1 MAKILIV
8 DDSRTSRKILRNIF
22 EAEGHEIVGEAADG
36 EVAIEMYKEKK
47 PDVVS
52 MDITMPVMNG
62 IDSLKAIME
71 YDPEARV
78 IMVTSAGQKSN
89 MTEAVKYGAKDFI
102 TKPFEND
109 TIAHVFNK
117 VVKED
122 KDV

>member
-1 MAKILIV
+1 
-8 DDSRTSRKILRNIF
+8 
-22 EAEGHEIVGEAADG
+22 
-36 EVAIEMYKEKK
+36 MYKEKK

-71 YDPEARV
+71 YDPKARV
-78 IMVTSAGQKSN
+78 VMVTSAGQKSK